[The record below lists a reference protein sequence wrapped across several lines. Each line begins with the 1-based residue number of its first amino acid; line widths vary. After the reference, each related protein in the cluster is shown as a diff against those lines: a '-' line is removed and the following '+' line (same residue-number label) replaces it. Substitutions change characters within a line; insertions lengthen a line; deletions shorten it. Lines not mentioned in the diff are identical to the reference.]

1 MRTKTLLITIFTI
14 LIIFGAF
21 FGARVSSPDT
31 KREKATPPV
40 AEKENKSL
48 ANPQKRDDTKYFLTL
63 EGNTLCAYTEE
74 LGARKLVFSRS
85 FEPMLMSDAEIKNL
99 KGGIYAE
106 SFEDLCL
113 YFESYLS

>member
-1 MRTKTLLITIFTI
+1 MKAKTLLITLFSI

-21 FGARVSSPDT
+21 FALRVSSPDV
-31 KREKATPPV
+31 KREINTPSEAP
-40 AEKENKSL
+40 KENKSF
-48 ANPQKRDDTKYFLTL
+48 AEPQKKDNTKYFLTL

-74 LGARKLVFSRS
+74 LGAKKLVFSRS
-85 FEPMLMSDAEIKNL
+85 FEPMLMSEAEIKNL

>member
-1 MRTKTLLITIFTI
+1 MRTKTILITLFSI

-21 FGARVSSPDT
+21 FAVRVSSPDV
-31 KREKATPPV
+31 KRENVTPPV

-48 ANPQKRDDTKYFLTL
+48 ANPQKRDTTKYFLTL

-74 LGARKLVFSRS
+74 LGTRKLVFSRS
-85 FEPMLMSDAEIKNL
+85 FEPMLMSEAEIKNL

>member
-1 MRTKTLLITIFTI
+1 MRTKTLLITFFTI

-21 FGARVSSPDT
+21 FVVRVSSPDT
-31 KREKATPPV
+31 KRENVTPPV
-40 AEKENKSL
+40 VQNENKSL
-48 ANPQKRDDTKYFLTL
+48 EGPQKTDATKYFLTL

-74 LGARKLVFSRS
+74 LGTRKLVFSRS
-85 FEPMLMSDAEIKNL
+85 FEPVLMSDAEIENL

>member
-1 MRTKTLLITIFTI
+1 MKAKTLLITLFSI

-21 FGARVSSPDT
+21 FAVRVSSPDV
-31 KREKATPPV
+31 KRETNIPSEVPR
-40 AEKENKSL
+40 ENKSL
-48 ANPQKRDDTKYFLTL
+48 AVPQKKDDAKYFLTL

-74 LGARKLVFSRS
+74 LGTRKLVFSRS
-85 FEPMLMSDAEIKNL
+85 FEPMLMSEAEIENL

-106 SFEDLCL
+106 SFEDLCM